1 MPTKS
6 EELTNQQIEIF
17 EQNQTLVELYNLVTI
32 QCARLD
38 ILEDK
43 MEQANRMIAQNMIAI
58 VRLEIANSCDAI
70 TNAMIEVKC
79 EKTGSGTAALVMNF
93 AGTLVMI
100 GGNVLTGGGMS
111 VLGAVLAAAGSA
123 VAAAANNNM
132 DGVIRAGSTAISTA
146 VVADVDG
153 VSEIKG
159 WNLKSTPP
167 VALGK
172 SQAMKSSA
180 IANTGVDGA
189 LKLKGL
195 WPPSKAKAAP
205 AGPPV
210 FKAKYSRTAFIPH
223 GAGGASAI
231 TFDVQKAIVDAY
243 HETMDQLGD
252 ELATSAQGIAF
263 VNSTLL
269 HKIANE
275 PFLNTTNMKSDLHPL
290 TKSVLTKALDKLTTT
305 GGTEYM
311 KVKGSTLTRAST
323 TRAAQAYVGWGYQ
336 IQFGRCNAGDT
347 LLDGKALIAQI
358 KIQHP

>member
-1 MPTKS
+1 
-6 EELTNQQIEIF
+6 
-17 EQNQTLVELYNLVTI
+17 
-32 QCARLD
+32 
-38 ILEDK
+38 
-43 MEQANRMIAQNMIAI
+43 
-58 VRLEIANSCDAI
+58 
-70 TNAMIEVKC
+70 
-79 EKTGSGTAALVMNF
+79 
-93 AGTLVMI
+93 
-100 GGNVLTGGGMS
+100 
-111 VLGAVLAAAGSA
+111 
-123 VAAAANNNM
+123 
-132 DGVIRAGSTAISTA
+132 
-146 VVADVDG
+146 
-153 VSEIKG
+153 
-159 WNLKSTPP
+159 
-167 VALGK
+167 
-172 SQAMKSSA
+172 MKSSA

-210 FKAKYSRTAFIPH
+210 FKTKYSRTAFIPH

-243 HETMDQLGD
+243 HETMDQLGN

-263 VNSTLL
+263 GNSSTPLL

-275 PFLNTTNMKSDLHPL
+275 PFSNTTNMKSDLHPL
-290 TKSVLTKALDKLTTT
+290 TKSVLTKALDKLTT

-323 TRAAQAYVGWGYQ
+323 TKAAQAYVGWGYQ
-336 IQFGRCNAGDT
+336 IQLGRCNAGDP

>member
-1 MPTKS
+1 M
-6 EELTNQQIEIF
+6 
-17 EQNQTLVELYNLVTI
+17 
-32 QCARLD
+32 
-38 ILEDK
+38 
-43 MEQANRMIAQNMIAI
+43 
-58 VRLEIANSCDAI
+58 
-70 TNAMIEVKC
+70 
-79 EKTGSGTAALVMNF
+79 TAA
-93 AGTLVMI
+93 A
-100 GGNVLTGGGMS
+100 S
-111 VLGAVLAAAGSA
+111 
-123 VAAAANNNM
+123 NNL
-132 DGVIRAGSTAISTA
+132 DGFIRAGSTAISTA

-210 FKAKYSRTAFIPH
+210 FKAKCSRTAFIPH

-263 VNSTLL
+263 GNSTLL

-275 PFLNTTNMKSDLHPL
+275 QFLNTTNMKSDLHPL
-290 TKSVLTKALDKLTTT
+290 TKSVLTKALDKLKT

-311 KVKGSTLTRAST
+311 NVKGSTLTRAST